1 MKIVAGLGNPGA
13 QYETTRHNAGF
24 LAIDRLVEEW
34 KADGPDKGYDGEL
47 YMAQVGSEKVM
58 LVKPQTFMNLS
69 GKCIAPLLR
78 FYKLAPADLI
88 VIHDEVDLRPPQ
100 IRIKTGGG
108 SAGNNGIRSID
119 ASLGTPE
126 YHRVRIGVGKP
137 LPGAQGPRDTA
148 GHVLQQFSDDE
159 LTKLDETLARVQ
171 KAVERM
177 IQGDVEGAMNEYNRK
192 VGEEE

>member
-1 MKIVAGLGNPGA
+1 MKIVAGLGNPGP

-34 KADGPDKGYDGEL
+34 RAEGPDKGYEGEL
-47 YMAQVGSEKVM
+47 YEATVGSEKVL

-69 GKCIAPLLR
+69 GKCIAPLMR
-78 FYKLAPADLI
+78 FYKLKPEDLI
-88 VIHDEVDLRPPQ
+88 VIHDEVDLKPPS

-119 ASLGTPE
+119 AALGTPE

-137 LPGAQGPRDTA
+137 SPLAQGPRNTA
-148 GHVLQQFSDDE
+148 DHVLQQFSDEE
-159 LTKLDETLARVQ
+159 LEALSNTLERVQ

-177 IQGDVEGAMNEYNRK
+177 VGGDIEGAMNEYNRK
-192 VGEEE
+192 VEGE

>member
-1 MKIVAGLGNPGA
+1 MKIVAGLGNPGP

-34 KADGPDKGYDGEL
+34 RAQGPDNGYEGEIYL
-47 YMAQVGSEKVM
+47 ANVGSEKVL

-69 GKCIAPLLR
+69 GKCIAPLMR
-78 FYKLAPADLI
+78 FYKLEPSDLI
-88 VIHDEVDLRPPQ
+88 VVHDEVDLKPPQ

-126 YHRVRIGVGKP
+126 YHRVRVGVGKP
-137 LPGAQGPRDTA
+137 SPLAQGPRNTA
-148 GHVLQQFSDDE
+148 DHVLQQFSDDE
-159 LTKLDETLARVQ
+159 LAQLGETLVRVQ

-177 IQGDVEGAMNEYNRK
+177 ISGDVEGAMNEFNRK
-192 VGEEE
+192 LEE